1 MQSKQNQLQSTQED
15 LFFKQNNPRFIQTV
29 LENLGP
35 SLKKI
40 IAVCVSI
47 NEENIFHKLASKVHL
62 QSCEFLVN
70 NLEDDFVAELMLS
83 RPSGLKGFSPLVL
96 AMLSSEP
103 EVVELFWNAC
113 EKGVLNH
120 AMDNPP
126 CLRFLKVMLT
136 MFHYL
141 PNNPA
146 QLHDFFTPEGDN

>member
-1 MQSKQNQLQSTQED
+1 MILSFPNSTQRD
-15 LFFKQNNPRFIQTV
+15 LFFKQKDPRLIQTV

-40 IAVCVSI
+40 IAVCGSR
-47 NEENIFHKLASKVHL
+47 NEENVFHKLASKVHL

-120 AMDNPP
+120 AMHNPP
-126 CLRFLKVMLT
+126 CLRLLKVMLT

>member
-1 MQSKQNQLQSTQED
+1 MEFACGLFKQYPDALQKVILSFPKSTQED
-15 LFFKQNNPRFIQTV
+15 LFFKQNDPKFIQTV
-29 LENLGP
+29 LENLGS

-40 IAVCVSI
+40 IAICVSR

-70 NLEDDFVAELMLS
+70 ELEDDFVAELMLS

-120 AMDNPP
+120 AMHNPP
-126 CLRFLKVMLT
+126 CLTFLKVMLT
-136 MFHYL
+136 MFH
-141 PNNPA
+141 
-146 QLHDFFTPEGDN
+146 

>member
-1 MQSKQNQLQSTQED
+1 MEFACGLFKQYPDALQKVILSFPKSTQED
-15 LFFKQNNPRFIQTV
+15 LFFKQNDPKFIQTV
-29 LENLGP
+29 LENLGS

-40 IAVCVSI
+40 IAICVSR

-136 MFHYL
+136 MFH
-141 PNNPA
+141 
-146 QLHDFFTPEGDN
+146 